1 MHREAKFISRSAEAR
16 FLRRHHRLFALFLG
30 GLALSS
36 GAMARKEEPYVTSAP
51 TIVASPLA
59 LAIASFDRN
68 GDLQVTRA
76 EYDAEVLRSFAGG
89 DRDGDGFMGLIE
101 LSAWASATLGNATA
115 LPGAF
120 DFDRDGDDKIS
131 RAEFV
136 AYFGRQFTA
145 LDVDRDGKLVRSE
158 LVQLIATPQRDGK
171 RGRRG
176 DPTPP
181 SRPQQQPQPR

>member
-1 MHREAKFISRSAEAR
+1 MLPSAAI
-16 FLRRHHRLFALFLG
+16 
-30 GLALSS
+30 
-36 GAMARKEEPYVTSAP
+36 ARKEEAYVPSAP

-59 LAIASFDRN
+59 LAIASFDRD
-68 GDLQVTRA
+68 GDLEVTRA
-76 EYDAEVLRSFAGG
+76 EFDAEVLRSFARG
-89 DRDGDGFMGLIE
+89 DRDGDGVMGLIE
-101 LSAWASATLGNATA
+101 LSAWAVATLGNATA

-136 AYFGRQFTA
+136 AYFGRQFAA
-145 LDVDRDGKLVRSE
+145 LDSDRDGKLVRSE

-176 DPTPP
+176 DAPQPD
-181 SRPQQQPQPR
+181 QQQRKSR